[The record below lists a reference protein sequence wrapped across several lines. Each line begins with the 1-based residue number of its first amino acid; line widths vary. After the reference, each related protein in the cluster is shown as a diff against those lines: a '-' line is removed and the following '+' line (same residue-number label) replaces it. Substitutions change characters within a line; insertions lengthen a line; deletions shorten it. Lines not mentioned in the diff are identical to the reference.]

1 MNVEHTC
8 SRSVATAEAS
18 ETLRDA
24 ARRMVRQSVGT
35 LVVIDAR
42 DDEIRPIGILT
53 DRDIVT
59 RGIAPG
65 LDLDETPLSMVMS
78 VPVQCIQE
86 DRPLEEALE
95 IMSRRSIRRLV
106 VTDEEGIL
114 TGIIALD
121 DVLDTLV
128 DEVGAIGRL
137 LAKRPPIYG

>member
-1 MNVEHTC
+1 MNVEHAC
-8 SRSVATAEAS
+8 SRSVATAEAD
-18 ETLRDA
+18 ETVRDA
-24 ARRMVRQSVGT
+24 ARRMARQSVGT
-35 LVVIDAR
+35 LVIVDTR
-42 DDEIRPIGILT
+42 DDEVRPIGILT

-59 RGIAPG
+59 RGIAAA
-65 LDLDETPLSMVMS
+65 LDVDDTALSMVMS
-78 VPVQCIQE
+78 VPVQCIRE
-86 DRPLEEALE
+86 DRPIEEALE

-106 VTDEEGIL
+106 VTDEDGIL

>member
-1 MNVEHTC
+1 MK
-8 SRSVATAEAS
+8 
-18 ETLRDA
+18 RDGEI
-24 ARRMVRQSVGT
+24 QG
-35 LVVIDAR
+35 
-42 DDEIRPIGILT
+42 DEPSSLGQA

-59 RGIAPG
+59 RGVAASM
-65 LDLDETPLSMVMS
+65 DLDDTALSMVMS
-78 VPVQCIQE
+78 VPVRSIRE
-86 DRPLEEALE
+86 DRPIEEALE

-106 VTDEEGIL
+106 VTDDDGVL

>member
-1 MNVEHTC
+1 MNVGHACARGVT
-8 SRSVATAEAS
+8 TAEAGES
-18 ETLRDA
+18 LREA
-24 ARRMVRQSVGT
+24 ARRMSRQSVGT
-35 LVVIDAR
+35 LVVIDPR
-42 DDEIRPIGILT
+42 DEEARPIGIVT

-59 RGIAPG
+59 RGVAA
-65 LDLDETPLSMVMS
+65 DLDPDRTALSMVMS
-78 VPVQCIQE
+78 VPVQSIRE

-106 VTDEEGIL
+106 VTDGDGRL